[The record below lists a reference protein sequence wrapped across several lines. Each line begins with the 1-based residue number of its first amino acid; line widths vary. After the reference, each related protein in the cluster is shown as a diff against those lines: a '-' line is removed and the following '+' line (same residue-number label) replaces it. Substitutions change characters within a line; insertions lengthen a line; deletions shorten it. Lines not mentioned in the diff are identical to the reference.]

1 MASSG
6 APLSPQLSSLAA
18 LLSLERSV
26 CEVGVSLREGL
37 EEVGSEFCHA
47 RTRGL
52 LSLCS
57 AVSRAAEGEQG
68 SAALRALL
76 GGRLEVD
83 VLSLLLGGSLAPPHA
98 AQAVPSAAAPLA
110 PFVASS
116 SPWGGPP
123 QQPAGG
129 SLAAP
134 PTHDALRAPDE
145 QEALAAAL
153 LLRGV
158 CLLDPATREAAGS
171 LGAVE
176 TLLQRA
182 HAAQPGSQL
191 RAATLDA
198 LAALLADSNANQAE
212 FTGIRGAQPPPLHH
226 LSLCF
231 TAVAPSS
238 RLARQLCA
246 GASLAAAMLRAPG
259 ATSDDP
265 VASAFL
271 VALLCRGVLDEGAAR
286 AAEAAMGV
294 ELAARIIRGSTEQ
307 RG

>member
-212 FTGIRGAQPPPLHH
+212 FTGIRGAQPPPPPPS
-226 LSLCF
+226 LSLLHRSC
-231 TAVAPSS
+231 T
-238 RLARQLCA
+238 LLTA
-246 GASLAAAMLRAPG
+246 GASTLRRCL
-259 ATSDDP
+259 SDGCH
-265 VASAFL
+265 VAGTRRH
-271 VALLCRGVLDEGAAR
+271 VG
-286 AAEAAMGV
+286 
-294 ELAARIIRGSTEQ
+294 
-307 RG
+307 